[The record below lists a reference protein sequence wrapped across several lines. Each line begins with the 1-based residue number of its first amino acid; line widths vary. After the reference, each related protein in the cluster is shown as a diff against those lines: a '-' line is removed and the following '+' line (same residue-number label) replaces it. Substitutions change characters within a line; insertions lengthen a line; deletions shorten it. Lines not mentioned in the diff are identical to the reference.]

1 MKCESLDISITQ
13 VSASTQSTQNLHYLD
28 FSSYAELSRQKISLL
43 QLITS
48 YRAIFSEPG
57 VWSESYSE
65 EDVSQ
70 KIQLDLNGIAD
81 LRLCVDGG
89 YKNEMLGFCWAQCLD
104 ATGIENSIN
113 TIKYYHMI
121 GAPAVKQHL
130 CNLIGKGKVIYVH
143 DLGVNL
149 AHRGKV
155 PLHRLI
161 YPMLHDLA
169 SRSQVNKIM
178 FWSIPDSH
186 ISRLARRA
194 GFEMVLEIAGMEF
207 YLGEI

>member
-13 VSASTQSTQNLHYLD
+13 DSASTQSTQNLHYLD

-43 QLITS
+43 QLINS

-70 KIQLDLNGIAD
+70 KLQLDLDGIAD

-130 CNLIGKGKVIYVH
+130 SNLIGQGEVIYVH
-143 DLGVNL
+143 DLGVNPS
-149 AHRGKV
+149 HRGKV

-169 SRSQVNKIM
+169 SRSQVNTVM

>member
-1 MKCESLDISITQ
+1 MKCETINVSIQ
-13 VSASTQSTQNLHYLD
+13 HGSVMSPNLQYHN
-28 FSSYAELSRQKISLL
+28 FSSYAELSRQKTSLL
-43 QLITS
+43 QLINS
-48 YRAIFSEPG
+48 YRTIFSEPG
-57 VWSESYSE
+57 VWSESYSA
-65 EDVSQ
+65 EDVSH
-70 KIQLDLNGIAD
+70 KLQLDLDGIAD

-130 CNLIGKGKVIYVH
+130 VNLIGQGEVIYVH
-143 DLGVNL
+143 DLGVNPS
-149 AHRGKV
+149 HRGKV

-169 SRSQVNKIM
+169 SRSQVNTVM

>member
-13 VSASTQSTQNLHYLD
+13 YSANAHSTQDLHYLD
-28 FSSYAELSRQKISLL
+28 CSSYAELSRQKISLL
-43 QLITS
+43 QLINS

-57 VWSESYSE
+57 VWLETYSD
-65 EDVSQ
+65 EDVTQ
-70 KIQLDLNGIAD
+70 KLQLDLDGEAS
-81 LRLCVDGG
+81 LRLCVELAS
-89 YKNEMLGFCWAQCLD
+89 KAELMGFCWAQCLD
-104 ATGIENSIN
+104 STGIENSIN

-121 GAPAVKQHL
+121 GAPAVKQQL
-130 CNLIGKGKVIYVH
+130 ENLIGQGRVIYVH

-169 SRSQVNKIM
+169 SRSQVNTVM

-194 GFEMVLEIAGMEF
+194 GFDIVLEIAGMEF

>member
-1 MKCESLDISITQ
+1 
-13 VSASTQSTQNLHYLD
+13 
-28 FSSYAELSRQKISLL
+28 
-43 QLITS
+43 
-48 YRAIFSEPG
+48 
-57 VWSESYSE
+57 
-65 EDVSQ
+65 
-70 KIQLDLNGIAD
+70 
-81 LRLCVDGG
+81 
-89 YKNEMLGFCWAQCLD
+89 MLGFCWAQCLD
-104 ATGIENSIN
+104 AAGIENSIN

-161 YPMLHDLA
+161 YPMLHGLA
-169 SRSQVNKIM
+169 SRSQVNTVM